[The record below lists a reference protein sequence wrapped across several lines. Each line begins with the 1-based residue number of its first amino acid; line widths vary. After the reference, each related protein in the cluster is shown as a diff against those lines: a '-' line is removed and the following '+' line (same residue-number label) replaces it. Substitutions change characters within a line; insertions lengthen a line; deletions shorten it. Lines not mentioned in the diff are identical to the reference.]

1 MLFGSTSPYQYII
14 DDYCTW
20 LACKLLFYRVLVDFR
35 PNGILRNLHSPNGLM
50 KVVNSDDLL
59 SSFICQNP
67 LLASKVRTLSHV
79 RCDILHCSYRV
90 VWSLESCVL
99 VSWTYAKSYILVTYS
114 VGSGAGVITLSYIIV
129 SSSFSTASS
138 IASGTLWDGLMT
150 RVTLSS
156 SVILY
161 TTEVYE
167 LETTDSFQVEI
178 FNEYKNLFNGALGE
192 VPLNVSPP

>member
-1 MLFGSTSPYQYII
+1 M
-14 DDYCTW
+14 
-20 LACKLLFYRVLVDFR
+20 
-35 PNGILRNLHSPNGLM
+35 
-50 KVVNSDDLL
+50 
-59 SSFICQNP
+59 
-67 LLASKVRTLSHV
+67 
-79 RCDILHCSYRV
+79 
-90 VWSLESCVL
+90 
-99 VSWTYAKSYILVTYS
+99 
-114 VGSGAGVITLSYIIV
+114 GSGAGVITLSYIIV